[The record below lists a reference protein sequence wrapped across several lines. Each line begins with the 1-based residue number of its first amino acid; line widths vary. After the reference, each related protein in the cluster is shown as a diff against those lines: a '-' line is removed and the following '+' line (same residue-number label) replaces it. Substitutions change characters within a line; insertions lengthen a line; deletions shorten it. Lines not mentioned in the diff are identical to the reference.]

1 MSLWLSKLLTVLIV
15 TFWEGKGLAEVEE
28 KDSNDAPVYDDDAHK
43 IVLCTKSYFLKRLL
57 VIMT

>member
-15 TFWEGKGLAEVEE
+15 TFWEGNGLAEVEE
-28 KDSNDAPVYDDDAHK
+28 NDSNDTPVYDDDAHK
-43 IVLCTKSYFLKRLL
+43 IVLCTKSYFLRRLL